1 MPVMSAAWMMVL
13 ASLLFATM
21 SVCVKL
27 AAPSYSAG
35 EVVFY
40 RGLAGAIV
48 IVLLQRWR
56 GGSLRT
62 PVLGM
67 HVARSASGVVAMCL
81 WFHALGGL
89 PLATATTLN
98 YMSSVWMALFL
109 MGGAVLFGARRVEGV
124 LVAAVLLG
132 FAGVALVLRPAL
144 HEGQLWF
151 GLSGLLSGVL
161 AAMAYLQITALGR
174 CGEPEDRI
182 VFYFSLGSMAVGGA
196 WMLWQG
202 SAPHTPRGVA
212 LLVAIGLL
220 AVAAQMLMTRA
231 YTVGSTLVNAVLQYL
246 GILFAYGYG
255 VMLFDEIVT
264 GSAAVGVVL
273 IVAAGL
279 ITTRVRARG
288 PEDPDTRGRS
298 PSDS

>member
-1 MPVMSAAWMMVL
+1 MSAAWMMVL

-27 AAPSYSAG
+27 ASPQYSAG

-40 RGLAGAIV
+40 RGVAGAIA

-56 GGSLRT
+56 GGTLRT

-67 HVARSASGVVAMCL
+67 HVARSASGVAAMVL
-81 WFHALGGL
+81 WFHSLGGL

-109 MGGAVLFGARRVEGV
+109 MGGAVMFGARKVEGV

-144 HEGQLWF
+144 HEGQLWH

-161 AAMAYLQITALGR
+161 AAMAYLQITAMGR
-174 CGEPEDRI
+174 VGEPEDRI
-182 VFYFSLGSMAVGGA
+182 VFYFSLGSMVIGGLL
-196 WMLWQG
+196 MGLTG
-202 SAPHTPRGVA
+202 TGTHTPRGVA
-212 LLVAIGLL
+212 LLVAIGVL
-220 AVAAQMLMTRA
+220 AVVAQMLMTRA

-246 GILFAYGYG
+246 GILFAYLYG
-255 VMLFDEIVT
+255 VALFGEVIT
-264 GSAAVGVVL
+264 GTAAVGVGL
-273 IVAAGL
+273 IIAAGL
-279 ITTRVRARG
+279 MTSRARAQT
-288 PEDPDTRGRS
+288 PEPDDTRGRQ
-298 PSDS
+298 PSEP